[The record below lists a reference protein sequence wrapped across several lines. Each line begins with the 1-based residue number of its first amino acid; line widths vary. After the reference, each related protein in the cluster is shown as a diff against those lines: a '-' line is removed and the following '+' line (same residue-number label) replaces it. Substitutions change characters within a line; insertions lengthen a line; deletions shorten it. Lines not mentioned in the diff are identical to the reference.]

1 VTGGPGATGVTGA
14 DGRGTK
20 PRGRKQRTPD
30 RPPPPPVVAKVRLRF
45 AKRGKLRFMSHHD
58 VARTFERAL
67 RRAEVPM
74 AFSAGFSPHPRISW
88 AGAVPTGASSEA
100 EYVELG
106 LRTVLDA
113 EWVRRALDA
122 ALPPGLDVT
131 HGEPATA
138 TSLADLIDASHW
150 CLTMPGV
157 RLEDLRHAAQ
167 VLLARD
173 SVEVERVV
181 KDGRRRIDVR
191 QAIVRLVWRAENDT
205 CAILEMVVRHTTPAV
220 RPDDVLT
227 ALSVVAAF
235 RPPVPPTPHRVGQGR
250 LREDG
255 SLTDP
260 LRPDR
265 DEAGRPVA
273 RHGL

>member
-1 VTGGPGATGVTGA
+1 
-14 DGRGTK
+14 
-20 PRGRKQRTPD
+20 
-30 RPPPPPVVAKVRLRF
+30 
-45 AKRGKLRFMSHHD
+45 MSHRD
-58 VARTFERAL
+58 IARSFERGV
-67 RRAEVPM
+67 RRAAVPV

-88 AGAVPTGASSEA
+88 VGAAPTGASSEA

-106 LRTVLDA
+106 LRTDVDP
-113 EWVRRALDA
+113 EWVRLALDA

-131 HGEPATA
+131 GSAPASSTP
-138 TSLADLIDASHW
+138 LADLIDASHW

-157 RLEDLRHAAQ
+157 RLDELRHAAEA
-167 VLLARD
+167 LLARD
-173 SVEVERVV
+173 SVVVERVV

-191 QAIVRLVWRAENDT
+191 QAVVRLVCRAENDT
-205 CAILEMVVRHTTPAV
+205 CAILELVVRHTTPAV

-235 RPPVPPTPHRVGQGR
+235 RPPAPPTPHRVGQGR

-255 SLTDP
+255 SLADP

-265 DEAGRPVA
+265 DDAGRLVA
-273 RHGL
+273 RHEV